1 MNKLKVAFL
10 IDKNNNWIE
19 NRIYN
24 FQKSLKKSKF
34 FSKVFKDY
42 RRINNYDLVFILNF
56 TKILN
61 NNFLKKNKLNLVIHS
76 SNLPEGKG
84 FAPMQWQ
91 ILKNKKYIYN
101 SLIEAVKKVDSGKV
115 YLKEK
120 MFFKGNELYDDL
132 REIQSESTI
141 QLIKKFLKKYPNI
154 TPKKQLGKSTY
165 FKKRNIVDSELN
177 ISKNIKSLFP
187 LMRIANNNKW
197 PLFFKYK
204 DIKYILKIYKD
215 ENENL

>member
-1 MNKLKVAFL
+1 MNKFKVAFL

-24 FQKSLKKSKF
+24 FQKSLKKSKY

-61 NNFLKKNKLNLVIHS
+61 NNFLKKNKLNLVIHAS
-76 SNLPEGKG
+76 HLPEGKG

-91 ILKNKKYIYN
+91 ILKDKKYIYN

-165 FKKRNIVDSELN
+165 FKKRKIEDSELN
-177 ISKNIKSLFP
+177 INKNIKNLFP

-204 DIKYILKIYKD
+204 NIKYILKIYKD
-215 ENENL
+215 EN

>member
-204 DIKYILKIYKD
+204 NIKYILKIYKD
-215 ENENL
+215 EN